1 MIGVFVASAILFI
14 AASLMAISR
23 IDSATGVWPL
33 GLLINIGWP
42 VGLLALVLGFASW
55 SPDVVGIIALSSS
68 ALISLIVIVGVLATD
83 RPSRAGGGDT
93 QKRREK

>member
-1 MIGVFVASAILFI
+1 
-14 AASLMAISR
+14 MAISR

-42 VGLLALVLGFASW
+42 VGLLAFVLGFISGV
-55 SPDVVGIIALSSS
+55 PDVIGIIALSSS

-83 RPSRAGGGDT
+83 RPSPTGGDT
-93 QKRREK
+93 HTQKEK

>member
-1 MIGVFVASAILFI
+1 MIGVFVASAILFV

-42 VGLLALVLGFASW
+42 VGLLAFVLGFASGV
-55 SPDVVGIIALSSS
+55 PDVIGIIALSSS
-68 ALISLIVIVGVLATD
+68 ALISLIVIVGAWRLAHAD
-83 RPSRAGGGDT
+83 D
-93 QKRREK
+93 